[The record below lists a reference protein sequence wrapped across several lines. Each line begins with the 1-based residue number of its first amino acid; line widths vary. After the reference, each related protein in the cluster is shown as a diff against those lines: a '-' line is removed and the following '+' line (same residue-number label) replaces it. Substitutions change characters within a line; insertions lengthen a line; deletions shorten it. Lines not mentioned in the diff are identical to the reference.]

1 MFRLLTSVLLCAFS
15 WSWTIAQS
23 QFNEVDLRVKRV
35 GLGSS
40 YSQVLHQLGRP
51 ASTQREKVISDG
63 TCGPS
68 YTSLLLNYKGA
79 VVELHG
85 DLRGRTVEVVSM
97 EITSSK
103 FFIMPGI
110 KVGMTE
116 PEALAKLGKPAQGM
130 WELGVRTLTY
140 VTKGNDGV
148 AVLFFRDG
156 RLEKVYWKYTLC

>member
-40 YSQVLHQLGRP
+40 YSQVLRQLGRP
-51 ASTQREKVISDG
+51 ISRDRTKVMDE
-63 TCGPS
+63 TCGPP
-68 YTSLLLNYKGA
+68 YTFLQLKYNGA
-79 VVELHG
+79 VLELHG